1 VGCGLTLPPAALTPA
16 ALLPWLLEVLLA
28 LLTLSLALIGGGM
41 HAGASAIG
49 LGAGLVA
56 IAAHGGA
63 GLVASQ
69 PAGAFIVTGLVLDP
83 SVAADQAV
91 IAVAAAVWR
100 IRPIVPV
107 VGLIAGVVAVVVISV
122 SVVIVVIA
130 VPVDVVLGDVSVVVK
145 VDVAPT
151 TSTTPVHSPCSKAP
165 ASAEAAGNEAAPA
178 KGGANRYPG
187 AKETP
192 AATATGGVYAGTTK
206 GAPYTTAGLYC
217 GT

>member
-1 VGCGLTLPPAALTPA
+1 MGCGLTLPPAALTPA

-28 LLTLSLALIGGGM
+28 LLTLSLALIGRGM
-41 HAGASAIG
+41 HAGASAIR

-63 GLVASQ
+63 GLVAYQ

-107 VGLIAGVVAVVVISV
+107 VGLIAGVVAVVVI
-122 SVVIVVIA
+122 A

-165 ASAEAAGNEAAPA
+165 ASAEAAGNEATPA
-178 KGGANRYPG
+178 QGGANRYSG
-187 AKETP
+187 AKGNTSCN
-192 AATATGGVYAGTTK
+192 GNRRCVGRHN
-206 GAPYTTAGLYC
+206 
-217 GT
+217 